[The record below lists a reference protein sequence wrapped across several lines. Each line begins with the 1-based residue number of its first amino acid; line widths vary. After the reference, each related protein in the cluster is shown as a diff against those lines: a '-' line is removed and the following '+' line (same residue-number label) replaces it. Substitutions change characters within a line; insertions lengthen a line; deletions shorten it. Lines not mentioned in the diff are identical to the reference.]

1 METTPP
7 KRRFIRLREVKARV
21 ALSQSRI
28 YDLVS
33 HGEFPRPVKL
43 GSLRKESKIDC
54 RTNYW
59 LEHEVDNYIEMRIAE
74 RPPAA

>member
-7 KRRFIRLREVKARV
+7 KKRFIRLREVKARV

-33 HGEFPRPVKL
+33 HGQFPKPVKL
-43 GSLRKESKIDC
+43 GAVRKESKIDS

-59 LEHEVDNYIEMRIAE
+59 LEHEVDQFIDERIAA
-74 RPPAA
+74 RTPAA

>member
-33 HGEFPRPVKL
+33 HGYFPRPVKL
-43 GSLRKESKIDC
+43 GVRQKESKIDS

-59 LEHEVDNYIEMRIAE
+59 LEHEVDNYIDERVAE
-74 RPPAA
+74 RNTAA

>member
-7 KRRFIRLREVKARV
+7 KKRFIRLREVKERV

-33 HGEFPRPVKL
+33 HGDFPKPVKL
-43 GSLRKESKIDC
+43 GGVRKASKIDS

-59 LEHEVDNYIEMRIAE
+59 LEHEVDHYIDARIAE
-74 RPPAA
+74 RT